1 MSTFNPDQFLNTETS
16 ESTST
21 TYTPI
26 PENEYTACVKEI
38 KPRSTTS
45 GKAILDVVWSIDDQ
59 DGSIEAATGLKQST
73 VRQSIFLDITESG
86 GLDIGK
92 GKNVQLGKVRE
103 ALSQNTPGK
112 VWRPGDLIGGV
123 AKVQVKHRMDGDAT
137 YVDVK
142 AVTKI

>member
-1 MSTFNPDQFLNTETS
+1 MSTFNPDQFLNTETTDA
-16 ESTST
+16 TST
-21 TYTPI
+21 AYTPI

-38 KPRSTTS
+38 KPRVTTS
-45 GKAILDVVWSIDDQ
+45 GKAILDVTWSIDDQ
-59 DGSIEAATGLKQST
+59 DGSIEAATGMKQAT
-73 VRQSIFLDITESG
+73 VRQSIFLDVTESG
-86 GLDIGK
+86 GLDTGK

-103 ALSQNTPGK
+103 ALSQNASGK

-142 AVTKI
+142 GVTKL

>member
-1 MSTFNPDQFLNTETS
+1 MSTFNPDQFLNTETNDA
-16 ESTST
+16 TST
-21 TYTPI
+21 AYTPI

-38 KPRSTTS
+38 KPRSTNS
-45 GKAILDVVWSIDDQ
+45 GKAILDVVWSIDDA
-59 DGSIEAATGLKQST
+59 DGSIEAATGMKQAT

-86 GLDIGK
+86 GLDTGK

-103 ALSQNTPGK
+103 ALGQNTAGK

-142 AVTKI
+142 AVTKL